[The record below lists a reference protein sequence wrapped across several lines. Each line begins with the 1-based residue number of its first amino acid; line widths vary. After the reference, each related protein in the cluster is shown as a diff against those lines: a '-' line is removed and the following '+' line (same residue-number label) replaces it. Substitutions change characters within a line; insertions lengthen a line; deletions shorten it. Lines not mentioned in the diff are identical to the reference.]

1 MVPSSAGR
9 INRSNPGSQ
18 CFSEIKTALTN
29 TKVAVLL
36 VTPDFLASDFIHAH
50 ELGPLLKQAERDGV
64 KILWVPVH
72 DCAYMETALKSYQ
85 AVLDPNKPLATWPK
99 AKRNQGWVKICDE
112 IKNAVLVRRFL
123 AHPVNE
129 DHNILPDGVSP
140 LRFMMADAAGVE
152 FRHCKTLSEAR
163 TISDAVAIMEG
174 DYGGQIYF
182 TCPVR
187 HISCDA
193 DTLARLLTD
202 LDALGW
208 NDPEGAGLYFEVAS
222 LAAGI
227 AGGMGGGAVSDGVW
241 LHPELER
248 HRASVEAVVAGT
260 QPSINSNETGNA

>member
-202 LDALGW
+202 L
-208 NDPEGAGLYFEVAS
+208 ETHSAGTTRRAPDFTLR
-222 LAAGI
+222 
-227 AGGMGGGAVSDGVW
+227 W
-241 LHPELER
+241 LLSP
-248 HRASVEAVVAGT
+248 RASPAAWAAVQSAMAFGCT
-260 QPSINSNETGNA
+260 PS